1 MLQLFV
7 LPMKSLNHLFLIC
20 FLVLS
25 ESSALAQQRVV
36 YPNKGGLAHPSA
48 TQINEGT
55 ISPSARGG
63 DRNDFGLP
71 PTPHGPNVRAGDVS
85 RSDLNHINNQQASR
99 NQSGGRVNAGG
110 NSSGNRRS
118 GGNLMRSD
126 VPQVNPN
133 LPAAPIGPNVRAGDI
148 SRSDLHPRPS
158 RPHSGYRHVTNPGLP
173 AAPIGPHMRAGDIDR
188 SDLHPHRFDSNRKF
202 WNRGR
207 EMTTRRAAGAAPS
220 QQPPTATYTNIK
232 TTHERF

>member
-7 LPMKSLNHLFLIC
+7 FPMKLLNYSFLVC

-25 ESSALAQQRVV
+25 ESGALAQQRVV
-36 YPNKGGLAHPSA
+36 YPNKGGLTHPAA

-63 DRNDFGLP
+63 DRNSFGLP

-85 RSDLNHINNQQASR
+85 RSDLNHVNNQRANQ
-99 NQSGGRVNAGG
+99 NQSSTRTRAAA
-110 NSSGNRRS
+110 NSRS
-118 GGNLMRSD
+118 NSQGNLLRSD

-188 SDLHPHRFDSNRKF
+188 SDLHPHRFDSNQKF
-202 WNRGR
+202 WKRGQGT
-207 EMTTRRAAGAAPS
+207 TTRHTTATPS
-220 QQPPTATYTNIK
+220 YQPPTATYKNIK
-232 TTHERF
+232 TTQERF

>member
-1 MLQLFV
+1 
-7 LPMKSLNHLFLIC
+7 MKLLIYSFLVC

-25 ESSALAQQRVV
+25 ESGALAQKRVV
-36 YPNKGGLAHPSA
+36 YPNEGGLAHPAA

-63 DRNDFGLP
+63 DRNSFGLP

-85 RSDLNHINNQQASR
+85 RSDLNHINNQRANRIQKGTSAGVRTRANSR
-99 NQSGGRVNAGG
+99 A
-110 NSSGNRRS
+110 NSQ
-118 GGNLMRSD
+118 GNLLRSD

-148 SRSDLHPRPS
+148 SRSDLHPRSS
-158 RPHSGYRHVTNPGLP
+158 RPHSGYSHVTNPGLP

-188 SDLHPHRFDSNRKF
+188 SDLHPHRFDSNQKF
-202 WNRGR
+202 WKRGQSV
-207 EMTTRRAAGAAPS
+207 TTGRSTVSTPS
-220 QQPPTATYTNIK
+220 RQPATATYK
-232 TTHERF
+232 DDTHAPGRF

>member
-1 MLQLFV
+1 MLQLLV
-7 LPMKSLNHLFLIC
+7 LPMKLLNFAFLVC

-25 ESSALAQQRVV
+25 ESGALAQQEVF
-36 YPNKGGLAHPSA
+36 YPNKDGLAHPAA

-63 DRNDFGLP
+63 DRNSFGLP

-85 RSDLNHINNQQASR
+85 RSDLNHINNQRANQ
-99 NQSGGRVNAGG
+99 NQSRTRPRAGSDPRA
-110 NSSGNRRS
+110 NF
-118 GGNLMRSD
+118 LRSD

-133 LPAAPIGPNVRAGDI
+133 LPAAPIGPNVRPGDI
-148 SRSDLHPRPS
+148 SRSDLHPRPK

-188 SDLHPHRFDSNRKF
+188 SDLHPHRFDNNKKF
-202 WNRGR
+202 WTRGQST
-207 EMTTRRAAGAAPS
+207 TTRRATVATPS
-220 QQPPTATYTNIK
+220 SQPPTATYKNDK
-232 TTHERF
+232 NSPDRF